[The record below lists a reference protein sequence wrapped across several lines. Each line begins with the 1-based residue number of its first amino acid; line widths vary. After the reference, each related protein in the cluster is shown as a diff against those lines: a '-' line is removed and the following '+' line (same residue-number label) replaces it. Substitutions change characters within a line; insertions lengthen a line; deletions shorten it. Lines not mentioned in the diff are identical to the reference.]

1 MLLSGLNSDTG
12 YQWALFRTSGDDLML
27 DVDGRP
33 SVRQESLRRVRRLP
47 RNSGPFSGRWTAEPL
62 VSQPIDRTWWQ
73 SSANEFASV
82 ETDIQVRNAS
92 GNHVTVRT
100 STRLQSFRDDLRAL
114 SFSLMNEAVHSNGAR
129 RAFKL
134 TSVTVA
140 GGSVAYVHDRDS
152 LLVLLPRPLQKHE
165 STVLETIAEGEILER
180 PEGDTYWRLG
190 DDAWYPRPFV
200 GGIERATFRIS
211 VETNA
216 PFVPFA
222 PGEILTRET
231 GKIVTRLNGPME
243 AAYVIAG
250 RYSTFIE
257 EADGF
262 RVHVSNYA
270 AARKEEAVRIA
281 RIVHGVRGC
290 LTDWLGAPY
299 PFKDLQILEITDWGW
314 GQAPPGFIFVTQEA
328 FLTRARASTLDEWE
342 TAIVGQVSRG
352 INERIA
358 HEVAH
363 AWFPHVAKVD
373 RPEENWLSESLAD
386 YTSAVCVSQ
395 LDSRAGKGRFNRQIA
410 EWKYLAGQLS
420 AKASIFLAAHL
431 GSRETDR
438 RDYQSLLYARGPLV
452 LHAIRQELAL
462 LGGSQQE
469 GDRQFF
475 AWLRSYIRNFTFKTG
490 ETRHVIGIL
499 NQISKR
505 DWQPWFE
512 RHVYGVEA
520 VRID

>member
-1 MLLSGLNSDTG
+1 MRP
-12 YQWALFRTSGDDLML
+12 AITS
-27 DVDGRP
+27 P
-33 SVRQESLRRVRRLP
+33 
-47 RNSGPFSGRWTAEPL
+47 SGP
-62 VSQPIDRTWWQ
+62 V
-73 SSANEFASV
+73 
-82 ETDIQVRNAS
+82 
-92 GNHVTVRT
+92 
-100 STRLQSFRDDLRAL
+100 TRLQSFRDDLRAL

-281 RIVHGVRGC
+281 RIVHGVRGMPHR
-290 LTDWLGAPY
+290 LARRSLPIQGSADPRDHRSGLGTGAAGLH
-299 PFKDLQILEITDWGW
+299 FRDAGSLSD
-314 GQAPPGFIFVTQEA
+314 
-328 FLTRARASTLDEWE
+328 ARP
-342 TAIVGQVSRG
+342 R
-352 INERIA
+352 
-358 HEVAH
+358 
-363 AWFPHVAKVD
+363 
-373 RPEENWLSESLAD
+373 
-386 YTSAVCVSQ
+386 
-395 LDSRAGKGRFNRQIA
+395 
-410 EWKYLAGQLS
+410 
-420 AKASIFLAAHL
+420 
-431 GSRETDR
+431 
-438 RDYQSLLYARGPLV
+438 
-452 LHAIRQELAL
+452 LHAR
-462 LGGSQQE
+462 
-469 GDRQFF
+469 
-475 AWLRSYIRNFTFKTG
+475 
-490 ETRHVIGIL
+490 
-499 NQISKR
+499 
-505 DWQPWFE
+505 
-512 RHVYGVEA
+512 
-520 VRID
+520 